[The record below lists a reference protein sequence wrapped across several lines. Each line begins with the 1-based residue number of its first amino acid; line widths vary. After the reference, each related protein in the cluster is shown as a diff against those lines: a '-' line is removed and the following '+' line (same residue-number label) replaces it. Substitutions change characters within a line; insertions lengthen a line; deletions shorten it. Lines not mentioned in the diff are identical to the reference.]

1 MKRRNLIKYA
11 EMAGFKNAEILLN
24 SHNLSDILDVNRM
37 ECAAKIAK
45 KINKQKVAAICKTIN
60 QGRAIGMNKDGVVF
74 EQCTVNDILTLI
86 CYLTGE
92 LTYGHDFN
100 MNTVS
105 PYCEL
110 CAKKGY
116 EVYLNVISASAGDS
130 SKLSKD
136 IFRLTGRSCP
146 MPMNM
151 LNKKVLRV
159 GFDQDVDGITV
170 TIRISN
176 NSVRST
182 YFVDKIIYD
191 RDSILPISDII
202 REVRKNI
209 GHQQRSQEEVRDNR
223 SKVKPIQVKS
233 LLGGDDRDCIDSV
246 IKSIEE
252 KYPSDQIRGECTSMG
267 RIWRLVETN
276 AYSRTPKFTVN
287 VIPENKN
294 QNEVDQIS
302 HTAAVTNK
310 GIFHIENCDYDAFK
324 LHEYYHNDMQKTFNF
339 SNSTSIYHVDADV
352 KYGRQIE
359 ILVKDYFSVGT
370 STNAV
375 DTGIISAEIA
385 ICSAFLHALP
395 AAAIEVILDD
405 ALYSEFKRI
414 MQKLTLSMYDEKR
427 RNYASTI

>member
-1 MKRRNLIKYA
+1 MKRKNLIKYA
-11 EMAGFKNAEILLN
+11 EMAGFKNAEFLLG
-24 SHNLSDILDVNRM
+24 SHNLSDILDAVRM

-45 KINKQKVAAICKTIN
+45 KINKQKVVTICNTIN

-116 EVYLNVISASAGDS
+116 EVYLNVISAGDS

-151 LNKKVLRV
+151 LHKKVLHV
-159 GFDQDVDGITV
+159 EFDQDVDGITV

-191 RDSILPISDII
+191 RNSILPISDII

-209 GHQQRSQEEVRDNR
+209 GHHQRSQEEVCDHR

-233 LLGGDDRDCIDSV
+233 LLGGDDRDFIDSV
-246 IKSIEE
+246 IKSIEKDD
-252 KYPSDQIRGECTSMG
+252 KYPSDQIRGEYTSMG

-276 AYSRTPKFTVN
+276 AYSITPKFTVN
-287 VIPENKN
+287 VTPENKN
-294 QNEVDQIS
+294 RNDVDQIS

-324 LHEYYHNDMQKTFNF
+324 LHEYYHNNP
-339 SNSTSIYHVDADV
+339 NGVYHVDANI

-359 ILVKDYFSVGT
+359 ILTRDYFSVGT

-375 DTGIISAEIA
+375 DTGIIAAEIA

-405 ALYSEFKRI
+405 ALYNEFKRI

>member
-24 SHNLSDILDVNRM
+24 SHNLSDILDVGRM

-45 KINKQKVAAICKTIN
+45 KINKQKVVAICRTIN
-60 QGRAIGMNKDGVVF
+60 QSCAIDMNKDGVVF

-86 CYLTGE
+86 RYLTGE

-116 EVYLNVISASAGDS
+116 GVYLNVISASAGDS

-136 IFRLTGRSCP
+136 IFRLTGRSCS

-151 LNKKVLRV
+151 LHKKVLRV
-159 GFDQDVDGITV
+159 GFSQDEYCITI

-176 NSVRST
+176 NSVKST

-209 GHQQRSQEEVRDNR
+209 GHQQRSQEEVRDHR

-276 AYSRTPKFTVN
+276 AYSLTPKFTVN
-287 VIPENKN
+287 VTPENKN
-294 QNEVDQIS
+294 QNDVDQFS

-310 GIFHIENCDYDAFK
+310 GIFHIENCDYDVFK
-324 LHEYYHNDMQKTFNF
+324 LHEYYRNDIQKIFKN
-339 SNSTSIYHVDADV
+339 SNDIYHVDANI

-359 ILVKDYFSVGT
+359 ILMRDYFSVGT
-370 STNAV
+370 STNAI
-375 DTGIISAEIA
+375 DTGIIAAEIA